1 MIGYV
6 YPTGRVTRHEIR
18 GLPAPSPEELVE
30 LLEKDLASSIDD
42 DELPSSPEGW
52 ALGWVGVELADS
64 WRQLIDARRVCLSDE
79 APEMDG
85 PPR

>member
-30 LLEKDLASSIDD
+30 LLEK
-42 DELPSSPEGW
+42 ELSPVVW
-52 ALGWVGVELADS
+52 C
-64 WRQLIDARRVCLSDE
+64 RKPRVP
-79 APEMDG
+79 AQ
-85 PPR
+85 